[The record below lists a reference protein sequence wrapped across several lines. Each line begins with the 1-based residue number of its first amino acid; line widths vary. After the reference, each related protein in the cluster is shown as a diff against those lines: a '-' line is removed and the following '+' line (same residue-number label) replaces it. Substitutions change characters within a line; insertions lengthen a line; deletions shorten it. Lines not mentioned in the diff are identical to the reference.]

1 MDMRDTNISIGCKI
15 RRLIFETRSKK
26 TNLSLVLFLG
36 MVFQFPSAFFTT
48 AVQIYP
54 VPAAVLTTSC
64 SFSPSSQP
72 ENENVL
78 PARRKPL
85 IVRVVRKALRAG
97 SFLTTLPLHPK
108 NMLLSKTI
116 FWFSAGGLRY
126 EKAAYPSRKIGG
138 QCVC

>member
-1 MDMRDTNISIGCKI
+1 MDIRDTNISIGYKI
-15 RRLIFETRSKK
+15 RRFIFETRSKK
-26 TNLSLVLFLG
+26 TNLSLVHFLGRLFL
-36 MVFQFPSAFFTT
+36 FSSSFFETT
-48 AVQIYP
+48 LQIFP
-54 VPAAVLTTSC
+54 VPAAALATSRQ
-64 SFSPSSQP
+64 FSPSSQP

-126 EKAAYPSRKIGG
+126 GKAACASRKVGG
-138 QCVC
+138 QCVG